1 VTDRQEG
8 EVAQPKAVRLKDKI
22 PALKQQMQQ
31 LPALRA
37 LPVPCRGNVKAL
49 AARRP

>member
-22 PALKQQMQQ
+22 PALKQQCSSC
-31 LPALRA
+31 LLCERCLCPA
-37 LPVPCRGNVKAL
+37 
-49 AARRP
+49 AAM